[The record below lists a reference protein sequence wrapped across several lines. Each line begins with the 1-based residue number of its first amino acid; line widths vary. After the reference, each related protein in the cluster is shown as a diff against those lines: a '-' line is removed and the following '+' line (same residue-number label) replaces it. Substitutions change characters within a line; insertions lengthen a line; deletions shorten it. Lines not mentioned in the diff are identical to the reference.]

1 MKKDDTFPEIQS
13 YLYEQLPIPSASI
26 EMREVVENRV
36 CELLHS
42 TEPSLQAIKE
52 LDDLIYYL
60 YGLSTPDILLIE
72 NEMTTK

>member
-1 MKKDDTFPEIQS
+1 MAS
-13 YLYEQLPIPSASI
+13 LYEQLPIPSASR

-42 TEPSLQAIKE
+42 PEPSLQAIKK